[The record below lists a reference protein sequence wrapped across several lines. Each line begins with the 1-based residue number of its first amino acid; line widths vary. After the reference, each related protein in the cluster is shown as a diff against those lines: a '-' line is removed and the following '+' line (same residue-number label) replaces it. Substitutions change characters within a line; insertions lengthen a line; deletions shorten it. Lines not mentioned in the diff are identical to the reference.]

1 MDYSASTAG
10 EFTSNAMGA
19 SSGRD
24 RLGSAPQ
31 APFGAPLGRDRL
43 GSAPQ
48 APFGAPGNFEAMG
61 ASSGRDRLGSAPQAP
76 FGAPLAAY
84 VAKDADSGTMDALQ
98 DEVLATEEL
107 LRRLRA
113 TQAAFAADEAF
124 KADMAFAEAR
134 MARETAEALPVR
146 RSLGSAQFR
155 TSREAEEAAP
165 ERRSLFSLI
174 KEHGPRLG
182 RQLYEAGE
190 TAPAPVYL
198 PAPTRSTYGQ
208 SSFGQPPPSP
218 ARAAVVRPTYAS
230 STYGAS
236 SYGQQ
241 PYDESSYG
249 QRLFDDESSEYETDE
264 ERRRRLK
271 EAWVAVARPPPLE
284 PAAPERRSLGSLIKE
299 HGPKMGRILYKAGEE
314 AGSAYGQSSY
324 GQSSYGQSSY
334 GQPSYGQPPP
344 SPYGASP
351 YGQQP
356 PSPYGAGGPNRD
368 SLETELARIRSDF
381 PAGGSQADLL
391 NGLVAAALSRGQQ
404 PYGQQPYGQQPYG
417 QQPYGQP
424 SPPLY
429 GASSYG
435 QQPYGASS
443 YGQQAPSYQQPPV
456 PHSLGALQPPAPRSL
471 GALIKEHGPKMG
483 RALYMGGQGAAPAMA
498 PGAFALSPAQ
508 QSSYG
513 QPPPPP
519 YGASSYGQS
528 YGQPPPLY
536 GQSSYGQQP
545 PSPYGAGGPNRD
557 SLETELARIRSDFPA
572 TAPQEP
578 AFAQDR
584 WT

>member
-1 MDYSASTAG
+1 MDYSSTAG
-10 EFTSNAMGA
+10 EYTSNAMGA

-24 RLGSAPQ
+24 WLGSAPQ
-31 APFGAPLGRDRL
+31 APFGAP
-43 GSAPQ
+43 PQ
-48 APFGAPGNFEAMG
+48 ASFGASPQTSFGAP
-61 ASSGRDRLGSAPQAP
+61 PQAP

-84 VAKDADSGTMDALQ
+84 VAKDPDSGTMDALQ

-134 MARETAEALPVR
+134 MARETAEALPVG

-198 PAPTRSTYGQ
+198 PAVARSTYGQ

-218 ARAAVVRPTYAS
+218 ARAAAVRPTYAS

-236 SYGQQ
+236 TYGASSYGQQ
-241 PYDESSYG
+241 PYG
-249 QRLFDDESSEYETDE
+249 QQLFDDESSEYETEE

-324 GQSSYGQSSY
+324 GQPSY
-334 GQPSYGQPPP
+334 GQPSYGQPSYGQPSYGQSPP

-381 PAGGSQADLL
+381 PAGGSHADLL

-429 GASSYG
+429 GALSYG

-443 YGQQAPSYQQPPV
+443 YGQQAPSYQLPPV

-498 PGAFALSPAQ
+498 PGAFALSPVQ

-545 PSPYGAGGPNRD
+545 PSPSGAGGPNRG
-557 SLETELARIRSDFPA
+557 SLEAELARIRSDFPA